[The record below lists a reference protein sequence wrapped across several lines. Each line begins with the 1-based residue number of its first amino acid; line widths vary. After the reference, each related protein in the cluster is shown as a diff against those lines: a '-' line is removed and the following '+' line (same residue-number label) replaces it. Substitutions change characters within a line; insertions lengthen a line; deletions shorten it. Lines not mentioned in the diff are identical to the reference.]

1 LLDEEIIM
9 DFDKFDEYVKSDE
22 RNREMEDPDA
32 LGVHDNEGCGDNY
45 SIYLEID
52 EENTIRDAS
61 YQTNGC
67 PFGKATCEI
76 ATEVA
81 TGLTLEQ
88 AEALTTDDIEE
99 QIDGYPPRRRTY
111 PQQVLTTFRK
121 ALNNY
126 DDTLG
131 VPVDD
136 PIEPLDDEVEV
147 PSG

>member
-1 LLDEEIIM
+1 M
-9 DFDKFDEYVKSDE
+9 DFDLFDEYVKTDE
-22 RNREMEDPDA
+22 RNQEMDNPDA
-32 LGVHDNEGCGDNY
+32 LGVHDNEGCGDHY
-45 SIYLEID
+45 SIYLSID
-52 EENTIRDAS
+52 DDVIQDAS

-76 ATEVA
+76 TTELAV
-81 TGLTLEQ
+81 GKTLEE
-88 AEALTTDDIEE
+88 AESLTTDDVEA

-126 DDTLG
+126 DDSLA

-147 PSG
+147 PT